1 MKSEGNYSAIPIIGR
16 GLSPPYCVYPCFIV
30 ASVSPTMLRL
40 TYSIFFQQKPIKP
53 FASATRAMALCHL
66 RDEGAEDYAV
76 FYSLLESCD
85 VVQLNPL
92 DLRSYN
98 FCHTNTKNPG
108 NNLGIFCLITGRPKL
123 NGYFFP
129 VYEREQNSNPGLP
142 ITGSPGFF
150 I

>member
-1 MKSEGNYSAIPIIGR
+1 
-16 GLSPPYCVYPCFIV
+16 
-30 ASVSPTMLRL
+30 
-40 TYSIFFQQKPIKP
+40 
-53 FASATRAMALCHL
+53 MALCHL

-92 DLRSYN
+92 DWLTDVLGRLRDMRSYN

>member
-1 MKSEGNYSAIPIIGR
+1 
-16 GLSPPYCVYPCFIV
+16 
-30 ASVSPTMLRL
+30 MLRL

-92 DLRSYN
+92 DWLTDEIIQLLPYQYKKS
-98 FCHTNTKNPG
+98 
-108 NNLGIFCLITGRPKL
+108 
-123 NGYFFP
+123 
-129 VYEREQNSNPGLP
+129 RE
-142 ITGSPGFF
+142 
-150 I
+150 